1 MNYVPKFRGRTCFF
15 VQSEKKCTAVE
26 RTLMALLFCAACI
39 FVCIW
44 IPYHE
49 QLLEK
54 KAEQQL
60 VEFKN
65 AFVRYSA
72 DCGSLPTSQ
81 QGIEALFSKPVLDPV
96 PQNWKGPYAVNLSR
110 NNPWGN
116 RIVYRTVSEGAKEEF
131 VVLSYSGD
139 GSCLEL

>member
-1 MNYVPKFRGRTCFF
+1 MFFCAVRKEMHSRRTHTYG
-15 VQSEKKCTAVE
+15 V
-26 RTLMALLFCAACI
+26 ALLCRVYLCLYLDS
-39 FVCIW
+39 VS
-44 IPYHE
+44 E

-72 DCGSLPTSQ
+72 DCGSFPTSQ

-139 GSCLEL
+139 GRCLEL

>member
-1 MNYVPKFRGRTCFF
+1 MSRSLEEELVFLCSQKRNAQPSNAHLWRCSSVLRVSLSVSGFRIMSSCL
-15 VQSEKKCTAVE
+15 K
-26 RTLMALLFCAACI
+26 
-39 FVCIW
+39 
-44 IPYHE
+44 
-49 QLLEK
+49 K

-72 DCGSLPTSQ
+72 DCGSFPTSQ

-116 RIVYRTVSEGAKEEF
+116 RIVYRIVSEGAKEEF
-131 VVLSYSGD
+131 VVLSYSDD